1 MIGFPHSR
9 QREGAMLR
17 PYVHNIDPV
26 IGTVFGI
33 HLWWYGLFFLAGFLT
48 AHMFLRAWRT
58 DLELSLRSVYT
69 FSLLIAAF
77 VIVCGRLVEVV
88 FYEWP
93 YYRTH
98 LTQIPAV
105 WLGGM
110 STHGLLLGGF
120 MAMAL
125 FARMRRRSFLGVSD
139 ALVIPAALIMAFAR
153 LVNFVDGQIV
163 GGITDMPWSVKFPD
177 ADGFRHPV
185 VLYDGLKNL
194 LIVPVLAAVR
204 RLKPPRGIQTGIFFF
219 LYAGLRLLV
228 DRFREYPTTLL
239 GLATGQV
246 LNLAMVC
253 IGLLLIVTTSLRNR
267 RAPAHEEGRMPP
279 LHASVESAPH
289 LWQQVAFAMLL
300 AFSLVIPSDWT
311 QDIPARYGKRHPG
324 LTYSAMYPRIDGFAK
339 DKQQNPDPSEPQ
351 GRPAPGNP

>member
-1 MIGFPHSR
+1 MF
-9 QREGAMLR
+9 R

-26 IGTVFGI
+26 IGTVFGV
-33 HLWWYGLFFLAGFLT
+33 HLWWYGFFFLAGFLA
-48 AHMFLRAWRT
+48 AHLFLRAWRA
-58 DLELSLRSVYT
+58 DLGLSLRAVYT
-69 FSLLIAAF
+69 FSLLIAGL

-98 LTQIPAV
+98 LTLIPAV

-120 MAMAL
+120 LAMAL
-125 FARMRRRSFLGVSD
+125 FALMQRRSFLGISD

-153 LVNFVDGQIV
+153 LANFVDGQIV
-163 GGITDMPWSVKFPD
+163 GSITDMPWAVKFPD

-194 LIVPVLAAVR
+194 LLVPVLVAVR
-204 RLKPPRGIQTGIFFF
+204 RLKPPRGMQTGIFFF

-246 LNLAMVC
+246 LNLAMAG
-253 IGLLLIVTTSLRNR
+253 IGLLLIVTAALRSR
-267 RAPAHEEGRMPP
+267 RAPAHEEGPMPTLP
-279 LHASVESAPH
+279 AAADSPPS
-289 LWQQVAFAMLL
+289 LWQQVAFALLL
-300 AFSLVIPSDWT
+300 AFPLVIPSDWT

-324 LTYSAMYPRIDGFAK
+324 LTNSAIYPRIDGTAG
-339 DKQQNPDPSEPQ
+339 DKQQHPGPSEPQ
-351 GRPAPGNP
+351 GRPAPGKP